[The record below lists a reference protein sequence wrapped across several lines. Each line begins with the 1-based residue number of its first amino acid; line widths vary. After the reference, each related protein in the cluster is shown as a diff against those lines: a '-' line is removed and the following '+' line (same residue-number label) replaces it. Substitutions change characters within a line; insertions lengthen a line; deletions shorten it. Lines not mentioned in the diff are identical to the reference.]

1 MKSTIKTLTLT
12 VDELRQMI
20 QSVKTTDDA
29 VMLTAAVDEAAQNPK
44 EVDPEKFEH
53 PAARLLAEK
62 FRKKAERL
70 EKQRLARKSRREQKA
85 EVETIVLP
93 PVPEVENDDEPQQL
107 VLELND
113 HLARS
118 IAWIYI
124 NRVALSAAI
133 KRINGAIAAQSP
145 SCRFD
150 PETIH
155 LLIAFAEEVY
165 DDVLL
170 YQTQAACNRP
180 SVLRVSRLFDRLFDC
195 RRKNQKAASK
205 FEF

>member
-20 QSVKTTDDA
+20 QSVKTADDA

-44 EVDPEKFEH
+44 KVDPEKFEH

-85 EVETIVLP
+85 EVETIVSP
-93 PVPEVENDDEPQQL
+93 PVPEVENDDESQRL

-180 SVLRVSRLFDRLFDC
+180 SVLRVSRLFDR